1 MCPCGESLSYRERRD
16 PSRLG
21 GAGLREAAAA
31 EASCAAELGEAL
43 REALAARDDARVRAA
58 RLDGYDTVLDLCC
71 GIGGDLLALGVRAR
85 VWAVELDRTRLEMA
99 RLNAAAAGLANV
111 RFIQADVC
119 TLRPRADVVFLDP
132 ARRQHNRRTR
142 RGIDESELPA
152 NCEIEF
158 ISAAGQC
165 REAVLYFGRLA
176 TAARRATV
184 LPGGHTLTEDQTQPV
199 SIGPAGN
206 FVYDPNPA
214 VVRSHLIDALARR
227 LNAWKLDPHIAY
239 LSGDTL
245 QCTPFARAYQ
255 VLTCLPFHLKRLRR
269 FLLGENMY
277 PNEIKK
283 RRFPLESDELRRQLK
298 IADGQNAVTLIATRL
313 ADKHVVFICKRVE
326 N

>member
-1 MCPCGESLSYRERRD
+1 MFFDPEGLEMATREEI
-16 PSRLG
+16 
-21 GAGLREAAAA
+21 AHY
-31 EASCAAELGEAL
+31 
-43 REALAARDDARVRAA
+43 RAA

-85 VWAVELDRTRLEMA
+85 VCAVELDRTRLEMA

-142 RGIDESELPA
+142 RGIAYSPPLGHVEVIRQSIPNVAIKVTPGINESELPA

-199 SIGPAGN
+199 GIGPAGN

-227 LNAWKLDPHIAY
+227 LDAWKLDPHIAY

-255 VLTCLPFHLKRLRR
+255 VLTCLPFHLKCLRR